1 MNITGRWPEFSG
13 FPGLHII
20 FKDYIGQIIMTKK
33 VVLAYSGGLDTS
45 VCIPLI
51 KEEYGYDEVITVA
64 VDVGQPQEDVKQA
77 TEKAQKISDKHFTL
91 DVREEFVNDYIFPLI
106 KANGDYEGY
115 VMGTSIARPLIAKK
129 VVEIAEQEGAVALAH
144 GCTGKGNDQLRFEA
158 VFRLTDMD
166 VIAPMRDMNLTR
178 DWEIEY
184 AKKHGIPVGVTTA
197 KPWSVDENIWSRS
210 IEGGKLEDPGFIPPE
225 EIYQWTVSP
234 EAAPEGQT
242 LVIGFENGVPVS
254 LDGEEM
260 NGVDLIIKL
269 NEIAGS
275 HGVGRTDMIEDRV
288 LGLKARENYEHP
300 AATVLLT
307 SHKDLEKLV
316 LTRSELKF
324 KKNVDEQWSELAYY
338 GLVDEPLY
346 ADLNA
351 FIDKTQ
357 QRVSGT
363 VTVKLHKG
371 SVIILART
379 SPYALYSE
387 DLVSFDSATIDQKDA
402 EGFAKYHG
410 FQARMYKKVIEK

>member
-1 MNITGRWPEFSG
+1 
-13 FPGLHII
+13 
-20 FKDYIGQIIMTKK
+20 MTKK

-64 VDVGQPQEDVKQA
+64 VDVGQPEDDVKQA

-91 DVREEFVNDYIFPLI
+91 DVRDEFVKDYIFPLI

-129 VVEIAEQEGAVALAH
+129 VVEIAEKEGAVALAH

-158 VFRLTDMD
+158 VFRMTDMD

-178 DWEIEY
+178 EWEIEY

-234 EAAPEGQT
+234 EAAPEGQK

-254 LDGEEM
+254 LDGEKM
-260 NGVDLIIKL
+260 DGVELIEKL

-307 SHKDLEKLV
+307 AHRDLEKLV
-316 LTRSELKF
+316 LTRAELKF
-324 KKNVDEQWSELAYY
+324 KKGVDEQWSELAYY

-346 ADLNA
+346 HDLNA

-357 QRVSGT
+357 ERVTGT

-410 FQARMYKKVIEK
+410 FQARMFRKVVEK